1 MMFDG
6 IGLATA
12 LNVLL
17 FNTEKSVMP
26 YKFWFLGYGVSTS
39 ISLIFNLCL
48 VREVNRGYGTKNS
61 ESLTFILEM

>member
-17 FNTEKSVMP
+17 FNKEHSVMP
-26 YKFWFLGYGVSTS
+26 YKFWFLGYAFSAV
-39 ISLIFNLCL
+39 ISLIYNTCL
-48 VREVNRGYGTKNS
+48 IREVNRGYVTRNS
-61 ESLTFILEM
+61 EVLTFILEV

>member
-17 FNTEKSVMP
+17 FNTETSVMP
-26 YKFWFLGYGVSTS
+26 YKFWFLGYAVQTI
-39 ISLIFNLCL
+39 ISLMYNLCL
-48 VREVNRGYGTKNS
+48 IREVNQGYVTKNS
-61 ESLTFILEM
+61 EALTFVLEM

>member
-17 FNTEKSVMP
+17 FNEEISVMP
-26 YKFWFLGYGVSTS
+26 YRFWFLGYGFSTI
-39 ISLIFNLCL
+39 ISLMYNFCL
-48 VREVNRGYGTKNS
+48 VREVNKGYVTKNS
-61 ESLTFILEM
+61 EALTFILEM